1 MLVDLFFFYKKF
13 PGQEVLMPE
22 ATNKGKESNLHRSV
36 QVGGSSTGSLFVV
49 AAAAAAGAVMLHFD

>member
-1 MLVDLFFFYKKF
+1 
-13 PGQEVLMPE
+13 MPE

-49 AAAAAAGAVMLHFD
+49 AGGAAGAGAAAAGAVMLHFD